1 MIFRGSEQDICI
13 LLALIRP
20 REVELICLW
29 IASEGWQRKVTI
41 FLVQKMPDDI
51 MNRCYQ
57 HRGSPGIATVRRGGH
72 QYAGGNGAAHQV
84 NIGEG
89 KNNCAI
95 WLNDG
100 DYALRC
106 ITLSRMSRA
115 TGGRVR
121 AEWCTSL

>member
-13 LLALIRP
+13 LFALIRP
-20 REVELICLW
+20 REVELTCLW
-29 IASEGWQRKVTI
+29 IASEGWQGEVTI
-41 FLVQKMPDDI
+41 FLVREMSGDI
-51 MNRCYQ
+51 MDRCYQ

-72 QYAGGNGAAHQV
+72 QYAGGNGTAHQV

-89 KNNCAI
+89 ENNCAI

-100 DYALRC
+100 DYALCR
-106 ITLSRMSRA
+106 ITRSRVSRA

-121 AEWCTSL
+121 AE